1 MPGCVG
7 VLHGA
12 LRAAWC
18 SSLLATLALPVLAQT
33 AAGAA
38 DAGRQFEAGRG
49 AELQQWQWRAQRG
62 VAPTPAQKAVQAVLD
77 AIQKRDCPGAVAG
90 LNAGLAKAYPE
101 IFTLAGALY
110 EDGVCVRQNW
120 QRAEGL
126 YQRAVAVNHPG
137 VAARLAA
144 GYASAAGGR
153 DRAAALWW
161 AARAKTAL
169 PAACAGV
176 VPLAGDA
183 DKFIAALQAWPAT
196 QIEHCAY
203 AAAVMASVQ
212 AELEQPDFAAS
223 YGMVGTVVMNF
234 VPAQG
239 SIAIQDEGVD
249 APPPAVGVLTAG
261 SSQDLERRAARK
273 AFQAQLRQTADL
285 ALKRFDRPAG
295 LPADWRVEARHVFQ
309 APP

>member
-1 MPGCVG
+1 MRWPA
-7 VLHGA
+7 GA
-12 LRAAWC
+12 LLRGVC
-18 SSLLATLALPVLAQT
+18 SGLLAALALPALAQT
-33 AAGAA
+33 AGSAEG
-38 DAGRQFEAGRG
+38 GRQFEAGRS

-62 VAPTPAQKAVQAVLD
+62 VEPTPAQKAVQVVLD

-90 LNAGLAKAYPE
+90 LNAGLAKSYPE

-110 EDGVCVRQNW
+110 EEGVCVRQNW

-126 YQRAVAVNHPG
+126 YQRAIAVNHPG
-137 VAARLAA
+137 VMPRLAA

-153 DRAAALWW
+153 DHAAALWW

-196 QIEHCAY
+196 QIQHCAY
-203 AAAVMASVQ
+203 AAAVMAGVQ
-212 AELEQPDFAAS
+212 AEMEQPDFSGA

-239 SIAIQDEGVD
+239 RIDIQDDGVD
-249 APPPAVGVLTAG
+249 APPVVGVLTAG

-273 AFQAQLRQTADL
+273 AFQAQLRQAADL
-285 ALKRFDRPAG
+285 ALKRFEKPAG

-309 APP
+309 AAR